1 MAQMIGRYQVVR
13 SLGKGAQGQVWL
25 AQDPQLGRQVAIKTM
40 LQQQNVEGLLKEAR
54 TVSQLQHPNIVTL
67 YDLLAENGQHY
78 MVLEYIE
85 GETLDAW
92 LKKNGALDPVR
103 AVRLI
108 AQVLEGLYYAH
119 EQGVVHRD
127 IKPANILLDTSGN
140 ARITDFGVAAARGS
154 KQDGSIAGTPHYIA
168 PEVLKG
174 QDVETTIDI
183 FAVGLVLH
191 EMLTGRRAIQEENL
205 YAVLNKV
212 ANLPI
217 QAPSKVNPKV
227 DQKLDHIV
235 LTALLKNA
243 QDRYPSARAMI
254 EAIEAYLGQGE
265 TAGEE
270 VSGSATLDFLLRRM
284 RHTSDFPALS
294 QAICSINKIADSDG
308 ERLQALS
315 AVVLKDF
322 ALTNKL
328 LRLVNSATFGQF
340 GGGISTI
347 SRAVIILGFDTVRSL
362 AVTLMLFEHL
372 QNKTQAANLREE
384 VARSFYCGLITRQL
398 SLKNGIR
405 EIEESRICG
414 MFHWLG
420 KLLAAFYFH
429 EEFIEIGKR
438 VQQGQDESQVVQTI
452 LGISFEELGCG
463 VGKAWNFPE
472 KIIGSMRAIDGK
484 PKKPQSDIERLRL
497 MTNLG
502 SELTSIMLG
511 PPSEHTRKLLL
522 LKERYKDAITLDEPL
537 LRQWLADAASDYL
550 EQAAYF
556 AIDTRPGELLNR
568 VKALLGKSGG
578 AHAQPEADTLER
590 TIIETAGLANVSIEA
605 QDGQLVLSSGVQE
618 ITNAL
623 VSDFNLNDL
632 IRMILEVMY
641 RGKGFDHVLF
651 AARDVKRNVLA
662 ARFGFGQNI
671 DKLIPHFAIPLTQ
684 TVDVFRVAIE
694 KNADILIE
702 DVTADSIRERIP
714 VWYSSHFQSKTFLIL
729 PVVIDKR
736 AIGLFYADRAQAG
749 ALEVQPKEL
758 SLLKTL
764 RNQAILGIR
773 QKQVA

>member
-1 MAQMIGRYQVVR
+1 MAQMIGRYQLVR

-25 AQDPQLGRQVAIKTM
+25 AEDAQLGRQVAIKTV
-40 LQQQNVEGLLKEAR
+40 LQQQNIDGLLKEAR
-54 TVSQLQHPNIVTL
+54 TISQLQHPNIVTL

-85 GETLDAW
+85 GETLADQ
-92 LKKNGALDPVR
+92 LKKQGAMDPVR

-127 IKPANILLDTSGN
+127 VKPANILIDANGN
-140 ARITDFGVAAARGS
+140 ARIADFGVAAPKGS
-154 KQDGSIAGTPHYIA
+154 KQDGSIAGTPQYIA

-174 QDVETTIDI
+174 QNVDTTVDI
-183 FAVGLVLH
+183 FATGLVLH

-205 YAVLNKV
+205 YAILNKI
-212 ANLPI
+212 ANVPI
-217 QAPSKVNPKV
+217 AAPSGLNPRV

-243 QDRYPSARAMI
+243 QDRYPGARAMI

-265 TAGEE
+265 AGSEE

-398 SLKNGIR
+398 SLKNGLR

-438 VQQGQDESQVVQTI
+438 VQQGQDESVAVQAI
-452 LGISFEELGCG
+452 LGISFEELGSG

-472 KIIGSMRAIDGK
+472 KMIGSMRGIEGK
-484 PKKPQSDIERLRL
+484 PKKPQSDIERLRV

-511 PPSEHTRKLLL
+511 PSSEHTRKLLQ
-522 LKERYKDAITLDEPL
+522 LKERYKDAIVLDEPQ
-537 LRQWLADAASDYL
+537 LRQWLADAASDFL

-556 AIDTRPGELLNR
+556 AIDTRPGELMNR
-568 VKALLGKSGG
+568 VKALLGKNTPTTGQSEVD
-578 AHAQPEADTLER
+578 ALEK
-590 TIIETAGLANVSIEA
+590 TIIDTTTMANASLES
-605 QDGQLVLSSGVQE
+605 QDSQLVLSSGVQE

-623 VSDFNLNDL
+623 VAEFNLNDL
-632 IRMILEVMY
+632 IRMILEIMY

-671 DKLIPHFAIPLTQ
+671 DKLLPHFAIPLTQ

-694 KNADILIE
+694 KNADILID
-702 DVTADSIRERIP
+702 DVSADSIRERIP
-714 VWYSSHFQSKTFLIL
+714 GWYTQHFQSKTFLIL

-736 AIGLFYADRAQAG
+736 AIGLFYADKAQAG

-773 QKQVA
+773 QKQAS